1 MKKIYVED
9 IKDKERVES
18 PFLITKKDSGVSKA
32 NKTYLILKLQDKTGE
47 MDARVW
53 DRAEEM
59 ATTFDKGDV
68 VIVKGSGNEYQSSV
82 QLNVSSII
90 PLSDGDYDLRDFM
103 PASVRPP
110 EDMMLDLE
118 TIIAGMDDKYLRT
131 LLQTI
136 LSDGEVRPKFMLAPA
151 ATGIHHAF
159 LGGLLEHVL
168 SLAGLG
174 LNVCKHYPQLNK
186 DLLLTGVVLH
196 DICKIYELSYDR
208 GFDYTDIGKLLGHI
222 GMEGEFIAN
231 YINKIKGFPDEL
243 KVAVQHMILSHHG
256 RLEFGSPKLPMI
268 MEAMVLSYIDDLDSK
283 INLVETNIKATSSDQ
298 NWTSYIRAMERPFYA
313 GVVPFTPD
321 SKNAEVADN
330 ATSASSTKT
339 DRPDKTDNNSSG
351 NDKEPSLFNE

>member
-1 MKKIYVED
+1 MIKKYVKE

-32 NKTYLILKLQDKTGE
+32 GKAYLILKLQDKTGE

-59 ATTFDKGDV
+59 AQTFDKDDV
-68 VIVKGSGNEYQSSV
+68 VIVKGSGNEYQGSV

-103 PASVRPP
+103 PASERPS
-110 EDMMLDLE
+110 EDMMADLE
-118 TIIAGMDDKYLRT
+118 VIISAMEDKYLRT

-136 LSDGEVRPKFMLAPA
+136 LGDEEVRPKFMLAPA

-168 SLAGLG
+168 SLAGLA
-174 LNVCKHYPQLNK
+174 LKVCQHYPQLNK

-208 GFDYTDIGKLLGHI
+208 GFEYTDKGKLLGHI
-222 GMEGEFIAN
+222 GMETEFIGN
-231 YINKIKGFPDEL
+231 YINRIKGFPEEL
-243 KVAVQHMILSHHG
+243 KVAVQHMTLSHHG

-268 MEAMVLSYIDDLDSK
+268 MEAMVLSYLDDLDSK
-283 INLVETNIKATSSDQ
+283 INLVETNVKATAEDQ
-298 NWTSYIRAMERPFYA
+298 NWTSSIRAMERPFYA
-313 GVVPFTPD
+313 GEIPFTPD
-321 SKNAEVADN
+321 SKNAEVSGES
-330 ATSASSTKT
+330 TESVSKTKKTGKSAGDIDS
-339 DRPDKTDNNSSG
+339 
-351 NDKEPSLFNE
+351 DKEPSLFTK